1 MRSLHLILD
10 TLNLQVLNLY
20 FYKMK
25 RRSYFKTIKKTGYLF
40 LLFFVFSCQD
50 NENQNDTLSV
60 LQVMFEEIQTLA
72 NSVACTDATEWT
84 FVSYGAKACGG
95 PQGYIAYS
103 NQIDV
108 AYFLS
113 LIEEYTTAEREY
125 NIRWGIVSTCTLPPI
140 PNEVSC
146 QNGEAVLIY

>member
-1 MRSLHLILD
+1 
-10 TLNLQVLNLY
+10 
-20 FYKMK
+20 MK
-25 RRSYFKTIKKTGYLF
+25 RRNYFKILKNIGYLY
-40 LLFFVFSCQD
+40 LFFVVLGCQVT
-50 NENQNDTLSV
+50 ENQNDDLSS
-60 LQVMFEEIQTLA
+60 LQILFEEIQTLA
-72 NSVACTDATEWT
+72 NSAACTDATEWT

-140 PNEVSC
+140 PEGVSC
-146 QNGEAVLIY
+146 QNGDAVLIY

>member
-1 MRSLHLILD
+1 
-10 TLNLQVLNLY
+10 
-20 FYKMK
+20 MK
-25 RRSYFKTIKKTGYLF
+25 RMNYKKFIRNIGCAF
-40 LLFFVFSCQD
+40 LLFFALSCQD
-50 NENQNDTLSV
+50 NENQNDSLTV
-60 LQVMFEEIQTLA
+60 LQALFEEIQTLA

-125 NIRWGIVSTCTLPPI
+125 NIRWGIVSTCDLPAI
-140 PNEVSC
+140 PTEVSC